1 MAMVMKKHLNTDIC
15 NMINNIVMNDY
26 KKYQEKEDFKMWRK
40 FLDDIDD
47 VDIDKYGNFLYLTQK
62 SYKSKD
68 EVLKDFWYLFAG
80 SIEEDEHEHAKKVL
94 FSDKDRFYNAII
106 DGYDFDITL
115 D

>member
-1 MAMVMKKHLNTDIC
+1 MVLKKHLNADIC
-15 NMINNIVMNDY
+15 IIINNIVMNDY
-26 KKYQEKEDFKMWRK
+26 QKKEDFKMWRK

-47 VDIDKYGNFLYLTQK
+47 VDIEKYGNFLYLTQK

-106 DGYDFDITL
+106 DRYDFDITL
-115 D
+115 KKNI